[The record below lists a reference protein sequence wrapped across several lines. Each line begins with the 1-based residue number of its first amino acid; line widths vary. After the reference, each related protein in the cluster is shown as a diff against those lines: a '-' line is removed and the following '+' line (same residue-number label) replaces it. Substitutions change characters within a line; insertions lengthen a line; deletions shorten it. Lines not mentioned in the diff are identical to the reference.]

1 MAKSGKKL
9 VKVVGILGLVLVV
22 GVVLL
27 VVVSLGAIDTIAKKA
42 IEAGGSYATGV
53 DTTVASTD
61 ISLMGGTF
69 QMTGF
74 DIGNPDG
81 FESPHFLG
89 MQETRVALSVGSLTQ
104 ENIRLPELTLRKID
118 VYLEGSGQNAN
129 YNQILNNLKRFESG
143 DKPKEAGK
151 EDGGSGKTF
160 VIDVLTID
168 GVEVNV
174 AGIPGIAQAVG
185 DVTVNVP
192 KIELNGVGSQGGLSI
207 AELIDL
213 IVKTVLSATI
223 EAGGGVIPADVLNEL
238 GSGLAGLESLGD
250 LGITAIGDVGD
261 VAGEIGEEATKVIEG
276 AAEEAGKAIDDAA
289 KGIEEGL
296 NDLLGGGKKKD
307 DDNNDG
313 DGGS

>member
-9 VKVVGILGLVLVV
+9 VKVLGILGLVLVA
-22 GVVLL
+22 GVVIL
-27 VVVSLGAIDTIAKKA
+27 VVVTLGAIDTVARKA

-61 ISLMGGTF
+61 ISIMGGTF

-74 DIGNPDG
+74 DIGNPEG
-81 FESPHFLG
+81 FTSPHFLG

-104 ENIRLPELTLRKID
+104 ENIRLPELTLREID

-143 DKPKEAGK
+143 DKPKKAGK

-192 KIELNGVGSQGGLSI
+192 KIELNGVGSQGGLSM

-223 EAGGGVIPADVLNEL
+223 EAGGGIIPADVLNEL

-250 LGITAIGDVGD
+250 LGITAIGDVGAM
-261 VAGEIGEEATKVIEG
+261 AGEIGEEATKVIEG
-276 AAEEAGKAIDDAA
+276 AADEAGKAIDDAA

-296 NDLLGGGKKKD
+296 NDLLGGGTKKD
-307 DDNNDG
+307 NDG
-313 DGGS
+313 GD

>member
-9 VKVVGILGLVLVV
+9 VKVLGILGLVLVA
-22 GVVLL
+22 GVVIL
-27 VVVSLGAIDTIAKKA
+27 VVVTLGAIDTVARKA

-61 ISLMGGTF
+61 ISIMGGTF

-74 DIGNPDG
+74 DIGNPEG
-81 FESPHFLG
+81 FTSPHFLG

-104 ENIRLPELTLRKID
+104 ENIRLPELTLREID

-143 DKPKEAGK
+143 DKPKKAGK

-192 KIELNGVGSQGGLSI
+192 KIELNGVGSQGGLSM

-223 EAGGGVIPADVLNEL
+223 EAGGGIIPADVLNEL

-250 LGITAIGDVGD
+250 LGITAIGDVGAM
-261 VAGEIGEEATKVIEG
+261 AGEIGEEATKVIEG
-276 AAEEAGKAIDDAA
+276 AADEAGKAIDDAA

-307 DDNNDG
+307 NDG
-313 DGGS
+313 GD